1 MTVLERLKC
10 SQGKRA
16 PCKKGRRRD
25 SNEAKARQ
33 HQGEGPRQER
43 QRQDTRSKSETLNRY
58 RRNKGT
64 GREIGGKEG
73 AGYANGEAKEAQRR
87 TRGMAQSRRRSDTE
101 KEKDQQQATR
111 EKTTK
116 GETQE
121 DHMGNTNGAHRR
133 EPHRAILMIGP
144 VLSRTSQFWR
154 PAGGTLRADRDQ

>member
-1 MTVLERLKC
+1 MEWLKY

-58 RRNKGT
+58 RRNRGT
-64 GREIGGKEG
+64 GRQIGGKEG
-73 AGYANGEAKEAQRR
+73 AGHANNEAKEAQRR

-101 KEKDQQQATR
+101 KEQDQQQATR
-111 EKTTK
+111 KNNQRGDTRGPH
-116 GETQE
+116 GE
-121 DHMGNTNGAHRR
+121 HKGAHRR
-133 EPHRAILMIGP
+133 EPHRAILMIGL